1 MNKLYKK
8 FYETAKESWRNTLLL
23 QYDELDADAGAE
35 RYASEDLEAF
45 ENKPLEIVNLTP
57 HELTYVREDGTEES
71 MPPSGIVAR
80 CKEVKNQTGFVNT
93 KIGRIPVITK
103 KLLEVENL
111 PEADENKIFIV
122 SLAVKQA
129 VGDTRPDVFAI
140 GDTRR
145 DEKNRIDGFFSLS
158 EG

>member
-1 MNKLYKK
+1 MIKLYEY
-8 FYETAKESWRNTLLL
+8 FFERARENWRDSLLQ

-35 RYASEDLEAF
+35 RYANENLKAYED
-45 ENKPLEIVNLTP
+45 KPLEIVNLTP
-57 HELTYVREDGTEES
+57 HELTYVREDGTEEII
-71 MPPSGIVAR
+71 PPSGIVAR
-80 CKEVKNQTGFVNT
+80 CKEIKKNTGFVNT

-111 PEADENKIFIV
+111 PEADNEHIFIV

-129 VGDTRPDVFAI
+129 VGDSRPDVFAI

-145 DEKNRIDGFFSLS
+145 DEKMRINGFFSLS

>member
-35 RYASEDLEAF
+35 RYANKELEAF
-45 ENKPLEIVNLTP
+45 EKKPLEIVNLTP
-57 HELTYVREDGTEES
+57 HKLTYVREDGSEEVI
-71 MPPSGIVAR
+71 PPSGIIAR
-80 CKEVKNQTGFVNT
+80 CKEVKKNTGFVNT
-93 KIGRIPVITK
+93 TIGRIPVITK

-129 VGDTRPDVFAI
+129 VGDSRPDVFAI

-145 DEKNRIDGFFSLS
+145 DEKGHINGFFSLS

>member
-1 MNKLYKK
+1 MIKLYKR
-8 FYETAKESWRNTLLL
+8 FFERVRENWRDSLLL
-23 QYDELDADAGAE
+23 QYDPLDADAGAE
-35 RYASEDLEAF
+35 RYADEELEAF
-45 ENKPLEIVNLTP
+45 EKKPLEVVNLTP
-57 HELTYVREDGTEES
+57 HELTYVREDGSEEII
-71 MPPSGIVAR
+71 PPSGIIAR

-111 PEADENKIFIV
+111 PEADDEHIFIV

-129 VGDTRPDVFAI
+129 VGDSRPDVFAI

-145 DEKNRIDGFFSLS
+145 DEKGRINGFFSLS